1 MKDGD
6 SYCFPFDCSCATN
19 VTTARAPSYASD
31 DVDLS
36 IPSHMRQTTLI
47 MSYSSQLHCTMH
59 IRAAPSLIVSIVN
72 LSPRV
77 AVHAVAS
84 TWFVEAIVPVAIL

>member
-6 SYCFPFDCSCATN
+6 SLWFLFDCSYVTD

-36 IPSHMRQTTLI
+36 IPSHLRQMTLI
-47 MSYSSQLHCTMH
+47 ISYLSQLHCTMH
-59 IRAAPSLIVSIVN
+59 IRAAPSLIVSIAN

-77 AVHAVAS
+77 AVHAVAR
-84 TWFVEAIVPVAIL
+84 TWFVEAIVPVAAL